1 MKFKVGIFDVIITI
15 AFIMLLIFV
24 FRIGLI
30 VERDKNQYKELWYEC
45 VEEKQNLRNKINGY
59 DSDEPSEKGTYSA
72 EEIRRR
78 FNEVTED

>member
-1 MKFKVGIFDVIITI
+1 MKFNLSVFDVITTI
-15 AFIMLLIFV
+15 AFIVLLLFV
-24 FRIGLI
+24 LHIGLI

-59 DSDEPSEKGTYSA
+59 DSDEPSEKETYSA
-72 EEIRRR
+72 EEIIRR